1 MKKLL
6 NIQSVFNNGR
16 SFSEMTEKTF
26 YSSIAGLVGY
36 GLVLTALLA
45 AYVAPPVPSTLFMI
59 LCGLVLP
66 IVGIFVSQNSNP
78 KIAFLGYNLIVAPM
92 GLVLGPVANF
102 YSPDIVF
109 NTVVITAIIT
119 GLMAIA
125 GLTYPNLF
133 KSLGGVLFYSLL
145 GLLIVRI
152 IAIFVPAMNSFGI
165 IDYIAAAIFSLY
177 IGYDMYRASTIGRTW
192 NNIVGISVS
201 LYLDIIN
208 LFLSLLSILSNDND

>member
-6 NIQSVFNNGR
+6 NIESVFSKGR
-16 SFSEMTEKTF
+16 SLSEMSEKTF
-26 YSSIAGLVGY
+26 YSSVAGLVGY

-45 AYVAPPVPSTLFMI
+45 AYVAPAVPSTLFMI

-78 KIAFLGYNLIVAPM
+78 KIAFLGYNLIVTPF

-102 YSPDIVF
+102 YSADVVF
-109 NTVVITAIIT
+109 NTTIIT
-119 GLMAIA
+119 SIIAGLMVAA
-125 GLTYPNLF
+125 GLTYPDLF

-152 IAIFVPAMNSFGI
+152 IAIFVPAMNNFGI

-192 NNIVGISVS
+192 SNIVGISVS

-208 LFLSLLSILSNDND
+208 LFLSLLSILGSDND